1 MFSRCRVLPLLS
13 IVLLAF
19 LAGCDHS
26 EVDTVRV
33 PKSIEDR
40 FPVRVG
46 DRLVQM
52 QVAVLPAEMEHGLMF
67 RESMGEDEGMI
78 FVYERPQ
85 LMSFWMR
92 NTTLP
97 LDIGYFDSTGE
108 LKEVYPMYPRD
119 ERPVA
124 SRGRMQYALEMNQGW
139 FSRSGVTTG
148 AKLDQAALA
157 EALRAR
163 GLKPDQ
169 FGIR

>member
-1 MFSRCRVLPLLS
+1 MFSRCRLFPLLS
-13 IVLLAF
+13 LVALAF

-26 EVDTVRV
+26 EVDSVKV

-46 DRLVQM
+46 DRTVQM
-52 QVAVLPAEMEHGLMF
+52 QVAVFPAEMEHGLMF
-67 RESMGEDEGMI
+67 REAMGEDEGMI

-97 LDIGYFDSTGE
+97 LDIGYFDSSGE

-139 FSRSGVTTG
+139 FARSGVTTG

-163 GLKPDQ
+163 GLQPSR
-169 FGIR
+169 FGIH

>member
-1 MFSRCRVLPLLS
+1 MFSRRQFLPLLS
-13 IVLLAF
+13 FALLVLI
-19 LAGCDHS
+19 AGCDQA
-26 EVDTVRV
+26 EVKPVEA
-33 PKSIEDR
+33 PKSVQDR

-46 DRLVQM
+46 DRVIQM
-52 QVAVLPAEMEHGLMF
+52 QLAVLPAEMEHGLMY
-67 RESMGEDEGMI
+67 RESMGPDEGML

-85 LMSFWMR
+85 LLSFWMR

-97 LDIGYFDSTGE
+97 LDIGFFDSTGE

-124 SRGRMQYALEMNQGW
+124 SRGRMQFALEMNQGW
-139 FSRSGVTTG
+139 FGRAGVTTG

-163 GLKPDQ
+163 GLRPDR
-169 FGIR
+169 FGIH

>member
-1 MFSRCRVLPLLS
+1 MFSRRRFISQLS
-13 IVLLAF
+13 FALLALF
-19 LAGCDHS
+19 AGCDHK
-26 EVDTVRV
+26 EVKPVDVA
-33 PKSIEDR
+33 KSIEDR

-46 DRLVQM
+46 DRFIQM
-52 QVAVLPAEMEHGLMF
+52 QVALLPTEMEHGLMF
-67 RESMGEDEGMI
+67 RQSMGEDEGMI

-97 LDIGYFDSTGE
+97 LDIGFFDRTGE
-108 LKEVYPMYPRD
+108 LKEVYPLYPHD

-139 FSRSGVTTG
+139 FARSGLMTG
-148 AKLDQAALA
+148 ARLDLAALA

-163 GLKPDQ
+163 GMNPEL
-169 FGIR
+169 FGMP